1 MLVNEVYPADCLI
14 FKALINPKQP
24 QYRVS
29 GHEDALI
36 VQQSPTAAASFE
48 ASLQLKPEKG
58 DARPPT
64 QTPSRTEDSGQTPS
78 SRRQVAD
85 PTNAYSPERTTT
97 TAQTGGGEQTSSDG
111 GIDDSVLAMG
121 LGLKR
126 GVKHPYAGPPNDLDQ
141 AIEVRTFGVSFSYS
155 RPKPES
161 QDIFQKG
168 HFTSA
173 TSPRFLL
180 LALINNADFGILCR
194 RLRQQKTL

>member
-14 FKALINPKQP
+14 FKALVNPEQP

-36 VQQSPTAAASFE
+36 VQESPTPAASSE

-58 DARPPT
+58 DTRPPT

-78 SRRQVAD
+78 SRGQVAD
-85 PTNAYSPERTTT
+85 LTNGYSPERKITRP
-97 TAQTGGGEQTSSDG
+97 QTGGGEQISSDG
-111 GIDDSVLAMG
+111 GSDDSVLAMG
-121 LGLKR
+121 SGLKR
-126 GVKHPYAGPPNDLDQ
+126 GVKHPHVGPQNDLDQ
-141 AIEVRTFGVSFSYS
+141 AIEVRTFGVLFSYT

-168 HFTSA
+168 YSTSE
-173 TSPRFLL
+173 TSSRILL
-180 LALINNADFGILCR
+180 FGFE
-194 RLRQQKTL
+194 K